1 MKLRAKF
8 ILFFTILFA
17 SLATLGAL
25 YFNYSVRKSF
35 KEQILNNLSV
45 LTEENESTYFAFTG
59 QLRTLTINW
68 SSDNYIKELAEK
80 IVDQSLSPTARA
92 KASDDF
98 GVYLRDKKM
107 LYNKSVAIVDVLDD
121 QGIVVASN
129 QNERIGVDEGEE
141 EREHGM
147 HYFSKTINADF
158 GEAFVRGIVFEEDE
172 STEPMSHVTTRLFST
187 KLDAEGK
194 FIPLPAVL
202 LVHFV
207 SLTQLADILQGLNKL
222 EDNKL
227 TGKGFIQSFET
238 SDTYLVNSNRL
249 LVTPTRLEPN
259 VTYTT
264 HISTAPVEECLQ
276 NGKEITGEYLN
287 YRGSPVFGVSMCL
300 VEDGLVLI
308 KEIETWE
315 AYKLFTLLWQGTI
328 SYGGIVF
335 MTIIIATFLT
345 ARSLLHRIRIVTSA
359 AEKVAHGDFTAYASF
374 RGNDEISI
382 LATTFNTMTAKL
394 RDLYRNL
401 EDKVAKRTKLLKLD
415 KAKIE
420 ALLQSIGEGIISTDE
435 QGKVIKVNH
444 AAEKMLGRKEYEL
457 LGKMFTEIVPAYNE
471 KGEVIHNEARALSI
485 VLARGA
491 PPTPFLASF
500 ARKDGT
506 RFPVSVLVSP
516 VIFEGSLIGAT
527 AAIRDTTKEKE
538 IEKMRLDLLSLASHQ
553 LRTPLSGTKW
563 LIETLRKGIHGPLN
577 KEQDEYIEEI
587 YKINERMTGL
597 VSDMLSALRIESG
610 MESFQT
616 EAVSV
621 SSLFDA
627 LSSTMTPVAQAKQIF
642 LRFNTEESATL
653 ATARELLRNIL
664 ESFISN
670 AITYSPA
677 GTEVS
682 VDIKNDPTSVTFS
695 VTDHG
700 IGVPKDEQ
708 AGIFSRFYRAS
719 NARTANTRGSGLGL
733 YIASVLAEKIAG
745 KVYFVS
751 EEGKGSTFYVWVPKE
766 VNKNSSNG

>member
-1 MKLRAKF
+1 MSLRTKF

-45 LTEENESTYFAFTG
+45 LAEENESTYFAFTG
-59 QLRTLTINW
+59 QLRTLATNW

-80 IVDQSLSPTARA
+80 IVDQSLSSTTRA
-92 KASDDF
+92 KATDDF
-98 GVYLRDKKM
+98 GTYLRDKKM
-107 LYNKSVAIVDVLDD
+107 LYNKSVTIVDILND
-121 QGIVVASN
+121 QGIVIASN
-129 QNERIGVDEGEE
+129 RNDRIGVDEGKE
-141 EREHGM
+141 EREHGV

-158 GEAFVRGIVFEEDE
+158 GEAFVRSIVFEEDE
-172 STEPMSHVTTRLFST
+172 STEPMFHVTTRLFST

-207 SLTQLADILQGLNKL
+207 SLQQLSDILQGLNKS
-222 EDNKL
+222 EDNRI
-227 TGKGFIQSFET
+227 TEKGFIRSFET
-238 SDTYLVNSNRL
+238 SEAYLVNSNRL
-249 LVTPTRLEPN
+249 IVTPTRFEPN

-264 HISTAPVEECLQ
+264 HISTTPVEECLQ
-276 NGKEITGEYLN
+276 NGKDVIGEYLN
-287 YRGSPVFGVSMCL
+287 YRGLPVFGVSMCL

-308 KEIETWE
+308 KEIEME
-315 AYKLFTLLWQGTI
+315 ESYKLFSILWQRTI
-328 SYGGIVF
+328 IYGGIFFTV
-335 MTIIIATFLT
+335 IIIATFIAT
-345 ARSLLHRIRIVTSA
+345 RSILRRIRIVTSA
-359 AEKVAHGDFTAYASF
+359 AEKVTHGDFTAYASF
-374 RGNDEISI
+374 QGNDEISV

-401 EDKVAKRTKLLKLD
+401 EYRVAQRTKLLKLD

-435 QGKVIKVNH
+435 YGKVIKINH
-444 AAEKMLGRKEYEL
+444 SAEKMLQWKEDEI
-457 LGKMFTEIVPAYNE
+457 LGKMFTETIPAYDE
-471 KGEVIHNEARALSI
+471 KGEVIPPADRALPI
-485 VLARGA
+485 VLTRGV
-491 PPTPFLASF
+491 PTTLLASF
-500 ARKDGT
+500 ARKDGS
-506 RFPVSVLVSP
+506 RFPVSVLVNP
-516 VIFEGSLIGAT
+516 VILEGNLVGAT
-527 AAIRDTTKEKE
+527 AAIRDITKEKE

-610 MESFQT
+610 MESFQV

-627 LSSTMTPVAQAKQIF
+627 LSVTMTPLAQAKQIF

-653 ATARELLRNIL
+653 ETARELLRNIL

-670 AITYSPA
+670 AIVYSPA
-677 GTEVS
+677 GTEIS
-682 VDIKNDPTSVTFS
+682 VDVKNEPASITFS

-700 IGVPKDEQ
+700 IGIPKDEQ
-708 AGIFSRFYRAS
+708 SEIFSRFYRAS
-719 NARTANTRGSGLGL
+719 NARVANTRGSGLGL
-733 YIASVLAEKIAG
+733 YIASVLAEKIGG
-745 KVYFVS
+745 KVSFVS
-751 EEGKGSTFYVWVPKE
+751 EEGKGSTFFVHVPYYRN
-766 VNKNSSNG
+766 NKIPNV